1 MLVHDKLSLIE
12 VVVVS
17 GKNEIKIGYIIVE
30 KNDETTF
37 QTSIYSK

>member
-17 GKNEIKIGYIIVE
+17 EKNEIKIGYIIVE

-37 QTSIYSK
+37 KTSI